1 MKLKKELNKLKG
13 LPLGSGVKDQMPVYN
28 ATKSKQ
34 KSALTLYFLLQIFVL
49 IFVPRTEAEQPTNEG
64 SPVYMRK
71 PNSPRCR
78 NKKYIFFCSIPHEP
92 FFHFIQEILT
102 KPTSVSDLITVHFA
116 IKHLEDL

>member
-13 LPLGSGVKDQMPVYN
+13 LPLGSGVKDQMPVVN

-49 IFVPRTEAEQPTNEG
+49 IFVPRTEAEQPTSEG
-64 SPVYMRK
+64 SPAYMRK

-78 NKKYIFFCSIPHEP
+78 NKKIHILLLYSARTFLP
-92 FFHFIQEILT
+92 FYT
-102 KPTSVSDLITVHFA
+102 GDSDKTYKRFRPYPRALRDKTT
-116 IKHLEDL
+116 